1 MSCDS
6 HDSNFNP
13 IKGRAGYE
21 PRQMKAEFIPDN
33 TLFPNSKYT
42 VTLNGKAV
50 TTTQCSHSANIKDVS
65 FSFRTSN
72 PPPKSVGIRL
82 KGQLDVSGL
91 LSVATIPIFE
101 VSIVF

>member
-13 IKGRAGYE
+13 IKGRASYE

-82 KGQLDVSGL
+82 KGQPDVSGL